1 VQIAYSLNSN
11 EHNIEIIITDR
22 IEEEHQRE
30 KTMLNETLNDY
41 RENGN
46 KNFTL
51 MTDDFWQAREA
62 RLIQRH
68 KVS

>member
-1 VQIAYSLNSN
+1 MFQNK
-11 EHNIEIIITDR
+11 NIEIIITDEVDKEYQ
-22 IEEEHQRE
+22 IE
-30 KTMLNETLNDY
+30 KTILDGTLNDY

-46 KNFTL
+46 KNFTI
-51 MTDDFWQAREA
+51 MTDDFWQEREA